1 MSVCRMF
8 SWMLFAYGVI
18 MTAVAWTGSE
28 DMKLVTL
35 LCSCIFFLT
44 GLHFANLDRI
54 EKLSER
60 IGELEEDENGED

>member
-18 MTAVAWTGSE
+18 MTFAAWTGPE

-35 LCSCIFFLT
+35 LCGCIFFLA
-44 GLHFANLDRI
+44 GLHFSNLDRI
-54 EKLSER
+54 GELSER
-60 IGELEEDENGED
+60 IEELEDDENGED